1 MLKKIAFIR
10 SIDIKQAEPTISQ
23 LKNDFIK
30 NNKIDFKI
38 YYSGNKLDDP
48 SLSENIE
55 TFDKN
60 IKIEELA
67 YKIFKWKPDLV
78 VSISLPDNNAVR
90 DAVLKEYLYKKYNI
104 KMVMHPIKSTL
115 LLGNKWDTNFWLR
128 SMNFNTSN
136 AIHISSEMINNLH
149 NNYEDYKYYFDA
161 ISTSISNMK
170 KPLFVKPLRNSM
182 SIGVKVFNDDKDII
196 DYIYKNKD
204 QDYIIEEKINGQLY
218 GMEALIKNKNIFFQ
232 PLVKKCS
239 LEGGALMPF
248 GHLRYG
254 NIVIDNDIYN
264 KITKQITEI
273 TKKLKLQGSVEFE
286 FIVEK
291 KEFKFVEINPRIS
304 GMTNLSSSISN
315 INTFSWLINSN
326 ITKKNI
332 NKKINN
338 FIIAE
343 IPLDSVSENF
353 YKNYK
358 KLKKVISIQ
367 NVTYHNGEK
376 SWKALFKGK
385 SLEKIYLYINNLQK
399 KGDIKIP
406 LNIKKEFEKE
416 LFF

>member
-204 QDYIIEEKINGQLY
+204 LS
-218 GMEALIKNKNIFFQ
+218 LIHI
-232 PLVKKCS
+232 
-239 LEGGALMPF
+239 
-248 GHLRYG
+248 
-254 NIVIDNDIYN
+254 
-264 KITKQITEI
+264 
-273 TKKLKLQGSVEFE
+273 
-286 FIVEK
+286 
-291 KEFKFVEINPRIS
+291 
-304 GMTNLSSSISN
+304 
-315 INTFSWLINSN
+315 
-326 ITKKNI
+326 
-332 NKKINN
+332 
-338 FIIAE
+338 
-343 IPLDSVSENF
+343 
-353 YKNYK
+353 
-358 KLKKVISIQ
+358 
-367 NVTYHNGEK
+367 
-376 SWKALFKGK
+376 
-385 SLEKIYLYINNLQK
+385 
-399 KGDIKIP
+399 
-406 LNIKKEFEKE
+406 
-416 LFF
+416 